1 MNDTQKTI
9 ECLFCPYMDLCVE
22 TIEDP
27 EEYEDG
33 RCKQRDAFRDQVGT
47 RIRMETNGIGLY
59 DVVGGKQNEE

>member
-1 MNDTQKTI
+1 MNDTQKMI

-33 RCKQRDAFRDQVGT
+33 RCKQRDTFRDQVGT
-47 RIRMETNGIGLY
+47 RNLHTPL
-59 DVVGGKQNEE
+59 

>member
-1 MNDTQKTI
+1 MNDTQKMI

-47 RIRMETNGIGLY
+47 RNLHTPL
-59 DVVGGKQNEE
+59 